1 MKTRLFNAAVLAMGL
16 LAVGAAHAAPPATSV
31 YNLAK
36 LDLLQTCKTPVQ
48 QENGKL
54 ALENL
59 KAFTSWK
66 VKDFMVQFR
75 PDALVWHSSLAGL
88 LEAYPKLGA
97 VVPFKMGQWDMS
109 HQVEVLAFLA
119 AHNDIDAY
127 HVDPSRVDCI
137 GDDSVMLITEF
148 TGKQVLR
155 DKTTGCITHAVD
167 FGSPTKILIQFKDYQ
182 ASSVDPVQRLVY
194 REYSTLDDKA
204 SVDAR
209 VRLAEAA
216 KGPSN
221 VPADPAKCMTD
232 AAILADFQNQ
242 MN

>member
-1 MKTRLFNAAVLAMGL
+1 MRTKFF
-16 LAVGAAHAAPPATSV
+16 GAAIVAAALLVGGSVHAAPV
-31 YNLAK
+31 YDLAK
-36 LDLLQTCKTPVQ
+36 LDLLGTCKTAVQ

-66 VKDFMVQFR
+66 IKDFMLQFR

-97 VVPFKMGQWDMS
+97 VVPFKMGQWDMA

-137 GDDSVMLITEF
+137 GDDSVMLITQF
-148 TGKQVLR
+148 NGKQVLR

-182 ASSVDPVQRLVY
+182 ASAVDPVQRLVY
-194 REYSTLDDKA
+194 REYSNLDDKA

-209 VRLAEAA
+209 LRLAEAA
-216 KGPSN
+216 KGPPN
-221 VPADPAKCMTD
+221 VPADPAKCKTD
-232 AAILADFQNQ
+232 AAILADFQEQ
-242 MN
+242 MK